1 MEKLKK
7 ILSVLLLV
15 AIIII
20 GLSGNVLATELID
33 YAGEVELSKEY
44 KEWLELSDEEKQ
56 EVLEPRMFEIRK
68 TFAKS
73 NNPLN
78 LGASV
83 GASTLSKYNLRDY
96 ISNNIVIKDQ
106 KETNSCWAFAALGSL
121 ETNLALKDYY
131 NGNTSK
137 VYDFSERHM
146 EYATSRKFN
155 NGQVNSLGFNRNVGD
170 GGNSFISYAYLTN
183 GIGAVEEASMPFENN
198 ENMIDISEIE
208 NKKVTTQVYDTV
220 YFPSYDVKKD
230 DLTEIKERMKD
241 HIKNYG
247 GIESGIYGAS
257 MFSEYCNNDTGAIY
271 CDDANKCKANHDVV
285 IIGWDDDYSTENF
298 VEEHRPQNKGAWIIK
313 NSWGEKIEYTLEI

>member
-7 ILSVLLLV
+7 IVSILLLLALV
-15 AIIII
+15 I
-20 GLSGNVLATELID
+20 GLSGNVFATENLID
-33 YAGEVELSKEY
+33 YAENVEFSEEY
-44 KEWLELSDEEKQ
+44 KEWLKLSDEEKQ

-83 GASTLSKYNLRDY
+83 GASTLSRFDLRDY
-96 ISNNIVIKDQ
+96 ISNNVVVKDQ

-131 NGNTSK
+131 NGDTSK

-146 EYATSRKFN
+146 EYATSRNFN
-155 NGQVNSLGFNRNVGD
+155 NGQVNTLGFNRAVGS
-170 GGNSFISYAYLTN
+170 GGNSYVSSAYLTN
-183 GIGAVEEASMPFENN
+183 GIGAVEESSMPFENN
-198 ENMIDISEIE
+198 EDMIDISEIK
-208 NKKVTTQVYDTV
+208 NKEVKTQVYDTIS
-220 YFPSYDVKKD
+220 FPSYDVEKD

-257 MFSEYCNNDTGAIY
+257 MLSDYCNNETGAVY

-285 IIGWDDDYSTENF
+285 IIGWDDDYSRENF
-298 VEEHRPQNKGAWIIK
+298 V
-313 NSWGEKIEYTLEI
+313 